1 MQKNILVI
9 DDESALQKT
18 LGEFLRTQNYNVIS
32 ALDGELGIA
41 LAREKKPDLI
51 LLDLVMPKKN
61 GFEVLKELKSDM
73 ATKIIPVIVLTNLS
87 EMADIDKVLE
97 LGATTYLVKGDHA
110 LVDILQKVK
119 FTLGEDDLG

>member
-1 MQKNILVI
+1 MQKNILII

-18 LGEFLRTQNYNVIS
+18 LGEFIRNQNYNVLP
-32 ALDGELGIA
+32 ALDGDIGLA
-41 LAREKKPDLI
+41 LARKNPPDLI

-61 GFEVLKELKSDM
+61 GFEVLAALKKDD
-73 ATKIIPVIVLTNLS
+73 ATKNIPVIVLTNLS

-110 LVDILQKVK
+110 LVDILQKIK
-119 FTLGEDDLG
+119 STLGEGPE

>member
-1 MQKNILVI
+1 MQKNILII

-18 LGEFLRTQNYNVIS
+18 LGEFIRNQNYNVLS
-32 ALDGELGIA
+32 ALDGDLGLA
-41 LAREKKPDLI
+41 LARKNPPDLI

-61 GFEVLKELKSDM
+61 GFEVLAALKKDD
-73 ATKIIPVIVLTNLS
+73 ATKNIPVIVLTNLS

-110 LVDILQKVK
+110 LVDILQKIK
-119 FTLGEDDLG
+119 STLGDGPE